1 MSKEEISVV
10 LIVIVIGTT
19 IGIIAMFLK
28 IQMLML
34 W

>member
-34 W
+34 